1 MQSYLEKHNA
11 VKNEARFYS
20 LIVMPDLFGEWTLYR
35 EWVRIGQSGKT
46 RLESFA
52 TEEDGR
58 SALAVI
64 DAAKRR
70 RGYWLRPEQL
80 PLLLRDVTGTTGRFT
95 RNV

>member
-1 MQSYLEKHNA
+1 MIPNTMQSYLEKHNA

-46 RLESFA
+46 RLELFA
-52 TEEDGR
+52 TEEDAR

-64 DAAKRR
+64 
-70 RGYWLRPEQL
+70 
-80 PLLLRDVTGTTGRFT
+80 
-95 RNV
+95 